1 MRARIAVLVG
11 VGAITLSLNASA
23 QPSTPGGGATDAPL
37 LPPPPSASATVTP
50 DPTPAAAPP
59 PAALSA
65 PPGSGVG
72 VPPMAAMGSLT
83 GTPNPNAINSGPGDE
98 ASFSTHGFIRA
109 PMRVGMSSRPNCPA
123 GTPAGTLVSPSGK
136 SLGTMLEPMGKSAG
150 MGING
155 GNDGA
160 IPQTQPSP
168 AMAFPEVQC
177 AGPGQSNT
185 DLHTPRLPDDQYL
198 DPRFTRQWEKD
209 WTEVFF
215 NYGNSHMVG
224 TVAFQAFG
232 LSDAEH
238 VSVDNLSSQLG
249 IAQAW
254 VTLMPTVGKLRIN
267 WKVGAFWDKY
277 GMSGKYDAGKYDM
290 YLFGRLHVMGQTMKA
305 EYPIGPVTLKIIE
318 GFGVKNEELEFTPIT
333 YGFPGYTLVG
343 HVHGGIAYKKVIDF
357 NAHLISAWAQD
368 ARVQGPAGAQQEND
382 TPPGMNTGTAAN
394 PGSGPLPDGHITVGG
409 AEMRITP
416 GGAFGELYLGFSH
429 LGAAQA
435 EQVGPAIEPL
445 ASLGGYSG
453 GTQIA
458 AAPTAYPYSVPGSN
472 YYGPNGIMD
481 NYLGSCFKCT
491 SAQLGTGSINSVLV
505 QYDFSFGTLV
515 RKIQNPNSSFW
526 GDGPDVTL
534 NLFGLY
540 QTVSSTDTSH
550 WFPLVGDGVR
560 KLKYGADLIVTPL
573 SWFAFGA
580 RADYVQ
586 PTSLD
591 PSESF
596 GVISPKVMFR
606 SKYLSHEEI
615 TMQYSHYFFGSDV
628 LPQPPN
634 GPAASFANGTQQWP
648 VYAPDP
654 NVFGIKATMWW

>member
-109 PMRVGMSSRPNCPA
+109 PMRMGMSSRPACPTGVA
-123 GTPAGTLVSPSGK
+123 PGTLVAPNGKALTGVQAMGEPQGENAGATMSG
-136 SLGTMLEPMGKSAG
+136 SVL
-150 MGING
+150 
-155 GNDGA
+155 
-160 IPQTQPSP
+160 QTQPGKPFS
-168 AMAFPEVQC
+168 EVQC
-177 AGPGQSNT
+177 GGPGQSNT
-185 DLHTPRLPDDQYL
+185 DLHSPRLADDQYL

-215 NYGNSHMVG
+215 NYGNSRMVG

-232 LSDAEH
+232 LTDAEH
-238 VSVDNLSSQLG
+238 TSVDNLSSQLG

-254 VTLMPTVGKLRIN
+254 VTLMPSVGKLRLN
-267 WKVGAFWDKY
+267 WKVGAFWDKF

-290 YLFGRLHVMGQTMKA
+290 YLFGRLHVMGQTLRA
-305 EYPIGPVTLKIIE
+305 EYPVGGFTFKAIE

-343 HVHGGIAYKKVIDF
+343 HVHGGVSYKKAIDV
-357 NAHLISAWAQD
+357 NAHYITAWAQD
-368 ARVQGPAGAQQEND
+368 ARITGPAGAQGEPNAGVLS
-382 TPPGMNTGTAAN
+382 TN
-394 PGSGPLPDGHITVGG
+394 PGSGGLPNGHIDVAG
-409 AEMRITP
+409 AEARITP
-416 GGAFGELYLGFSH
+416 GGAFGELYVGYSYLT
-429 LGAAQA
+429 AVQA
-435 EQVGPAIEPL
+435 EQVGPALEPI

-458 AAPTAYPYSVPGSN
+458 AAPTTYPGPVPGSN

-481 NYLGSCFKCT
+481 NYLGSCFKCMPN
-491 SAQLGTGSINSVLV
+491 QIGTGSVNSFLV

-526 GDGPDVTL
+526 GDGPEVTL

-550 WFPLVGDGVR
+550 WFPLVGDGVK

-573 SWFAFGA
+573 PWFAFGA

-615 TMQYSHYFFGSDV
+615 TMQYSHYFYGVDV

-634 GPAASFANGTQQWP
+634 GPAASFANGTKEWP

>member
-11 VGAITLSLNASA
+11 VSAVFLTLPASA
-23 QPSTPGGGATDAPL
+23 QPSTPGGGASAADAPPL
-37 LPPPPSASATVTP
+37 LPPPPPSATATVDVTP
-50 DPTPAAAPP
+50 ALPP
-59 PAALSA
+59 PPSAALSA
-65 PPGSGVG
+65 PPGSGIG
-72 VPPMAAMGSLT
+72 VPPMSALGSLT
-83 GTPNPNAINSGPGDE
+83 GTPNPTAIDATGNTPT
-98 ASFSTHGFIRA
+98 FSTHGFLRA
-109 PMRVGMSSRPNCPA
+109 PMRMGMSSRPSCPA
-123 GTPAGTLVSPSGK
+123 GTPPGTLVSPSGK
-136 SLGTMLEPMGKSAG
+136 ALGTTLEPQGAAAAMGV
-150 MGING
+150 NG
-155 GNDGA
+155 GNDGSV
-160 IPQTQPSP
+160 PQTMP
-168 AMAFPEVQC
+168 AAPYPEVQC

-185 DLHTPRLPDDQYL
+185 DLHTPRLADDQYL

-209 WTEVFF
+209 WTEVFL
-215 NYGNSHMVG
+215 NYGNAHMVG

-232 LSDAEH
+232 LTDAEH
-238 VSVDNLSSQLG
+238 TSIDNISSQLG

-254 VTLMPTVGKLRIN
+254 VTLMPSIGKLRIN

-305 EYPIGPVTLKIIE
+305 EYPVGDFTFKVIE

-343 HVHGGIAYKKVIDF
+343 HGHLGVAFKKVLDV

-368 ARVQGPAGAQQEND
+368 ARVQGPAGAQGEA
-382 TPPGMNTGTAAN
+382 NTGTANN
-394 PGSGPLPDGHITVGG
+394 PGSGGLPDGHITVGG
-409 AEMRITP
+409 AEARITP
-416 GGAFGELYLGFSH
+416 GGAFGELYVGYSH

-458 AAPTAYPYSVPGSN
+458 AAPTVYPYSLPGSN

-491 SAQLGTGSINSVLV
+491 PLQIGTGSINSFLV
-505 QYDFSFGTLV
+505 QYDFSFGTLA
-515 RKIQNPNSSFW
+515 RKIQNPYSSFW

-550 WFPLVGDGVR
+550 WFPLVGDGVK
-560 KLKYGADLIVTPL
+560 KLKYGADLIVTPV

-591 PSESF
+591 VHESF
-596 GVISPKVMFR
+596 GVI
-606 SKYLSHEEI
+606 
-615 TMQYSHYFFGSDV
+615 
-628 LPQPPN
+628 
-634 GPAASFANGTQQWP
+634 
-648 VYAPDP
+648 
-654 NVFGIKATMWW
+654 